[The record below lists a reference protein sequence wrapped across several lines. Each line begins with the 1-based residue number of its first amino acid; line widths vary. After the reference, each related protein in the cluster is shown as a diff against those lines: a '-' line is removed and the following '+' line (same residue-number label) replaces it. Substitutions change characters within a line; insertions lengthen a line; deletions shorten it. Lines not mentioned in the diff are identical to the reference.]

1 MSISGDSWHKVSA
14 EASADDINDNE
25 PQQQEQQQEE
35 QQQQQQPDLKAQKER
50 KLIVSG
56 ANVEEGSGGLLR
68 QTLGG
73 LTLFFVVAV
82 WVVGV
87 SGSSRL
93 SMFWC
98 MKQSQR

>member
-14 EASADDINDNE
+14 EASANDINDNE
-25 PQQQEQQQEE
+25 PQQQEQEQQQEE
-35 QQQQQQPDLKAQKER
+35 QQQQQQQPDLKER
-50 KLIVSG
+50 KLIVSD
-56 ANVEEGSGGLLR
+56 ANLEEGSGGLLR

-73 LTLFFVVAV
+73 LTLLFVVSV

-93 SMFWC
+93 NMFWC
-98 MKQSQR
+98 TKQLQR